1 MDGLISDYQARGTLA
16 LKRGSGLSQLLRPLW
31 RSVTSEPTSLARP
44 HTIFG
49 RPRWS
54 LRPGS
59 LQGGAVGSSGPP
71 GSPPCPPGA
80 YGLEVVGRGARWAR
94 GLRPPESWGG
104 EVCVPVQLG
113 CVPWAEG
120 SGTGGTPCGAL
131 ETPGEDGGAE
141 RALPIFVGS
150 GLGAEG
156 AGVSWEPG
164 EPRLRMEQRQI
175 LYNWR

>member
-71 GSPPCPPGA
+71 GSPPARQGPTAWRWWDGEPA
-80 YGLEVVGRGARWAR
+80 GLGGSDPRNLGVGRSACLSSWGVCP
-94 GLRPPESWGG
+94 GLRAVAQEAPLAGLWRRPGRTEVQSGHCPSLWGQG
-104 EVCVPVQLG
+104 WGLRGQEFPGNQ
-113 CVPWAEG
+113 G
-120 SGTGGTPCGAL
+120 S
-131 ETPGEDGGAE
+131 PG
-141 RALPIFVGS
+141 
-150 GLGAEG
+150 
-156 AGVSWEPG
+156 
-164 EPRLRMEQRQI
+164 
-175 LYNWR
+175 